1 MIKNIENLDG
11 WNIVGLPDIVFFQEG
26 PGVRNNQYT
35 DSGVKLINVANLKD
49 GKVYL
54 ENTER
59 YISEEEAYGRYRH
72 FLVDEG
78 DLIIASSGIKVEY
91 FDKKMGFINKEHLP
105 LCMNTS
111 TIRFKTLDENILDI
125 KYFAYFLKTIYFK
138 KQIARLI
145 TGSAQLNFGPSHLKK
160 IKVILPP
167 LNIQKKIVE
176 VLEKSQYVINKRS
189 EQIEELDLLVKSKFI
204 EMFGDPINNPM
215 KWEVK
220 KMKDISVNIMS
231 GNTPKGGEQVYVES
245 GIMFLRSQNVWK
257 NKLLLDDVAYIDQ
270 ATHNKM
276 KKSSLKNKDILMTK
290 TGRINTENSSLGRAA
305 MFLGEDDS
313 ANINGH
319 VYLIRLQEQII
330 NEFVLYILT
339 SKEYRGYI
347 RSVCVGGIDKR
358 QLNKEHIEDFPIIF
372 PPIEKQKKFVSY
384 VNQVDKLK
392 FEMEKSLKELKNNFN
407 SLIQKAFNGELV

>member
-407 SLIQKAFNGELV
+407 SLIQKTFNGELV